1 MPTDI
6 NVFPLV
12 NKVIVSVF
20 DVQICLLIFG
30 EGLVLRPLVYS
41 SELPG
46 GSHPLSRASEEGLLH
61 WSA

>member
-12 NKVIVSVF
+12 NKVIVSVS

-30 EGLVLRPLVYS
+30 EGLALWPLVYS

-46 GSHPLSRASEEGLLH
+46 GSCPVS
-61 WSA
+61 

>member
-30 EGLVLRPLVYS
+30 EGLELQPLVYS

-46 GSHPLSRASEEGLLH
+46 GSHPVS
-61 WSA
+61 

>member
-30 EGLVLRPLVYS
+30 EGLALRPLVYS

-46 GSHPLSRASEEGLLH
+46 GSRPVS
-61 WSA
+61 

>member
-12 NKVIVSVF
+12 NKVIASIF
-20 DVQICLLIFG
+20 DIQICLLIFG
-30 EGLVLRPLVYS
+30 EGLVLWPLVYS

-46 GSHPLSRASEEGLLH
+46 GSRPVS
-61 WSA
+61 